1 MNILYHGRWNSQ
13 FLLFINYVNV
23 TNVVSECQMLVLFI
37 YCCQYG
43 SWSYDYGGVRGSPGP
58 DVVGCYLSFEFW

>member
-23 TNVVSECQMLVLFI
+23 TNVVSECQMLALLI
-37 YCCQYG
+37 YCCHYG
-43 SWSYDYGGVRGSPGP
+43 SWSYDYGGVGVTRP
-58 DVVGCYLSFEFW
+58 